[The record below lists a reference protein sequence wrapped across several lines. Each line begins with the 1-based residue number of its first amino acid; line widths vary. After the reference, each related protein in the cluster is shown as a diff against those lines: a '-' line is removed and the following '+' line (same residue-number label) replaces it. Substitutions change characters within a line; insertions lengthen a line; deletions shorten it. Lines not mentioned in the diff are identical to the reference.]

1 MDVCLEGIYIVW
13 MSELSVELH
22 RLKRSKN
29 KVVELAK
36 RSLTF
41 IPQEIYAVN
50 IIEELHLPDNNITNI
65 DPEITQLFRL
75 KVLNLDNNSVRE
87 LP

>member
-1 MDVCLEGIYIVW
+1 MDIRLEGIYIVW

>member
-1 MDVCLEGIYIVW
+1 

-50 IIEELHLPDNNITNI
+50 IIEELHLPDNNITAI
-65 DPEITQLFRL
+65 DP
-75 KVLNLDNNSVRE
+75 
-87 LP
+87 